1 MGWYT
6 INLSGKSYTV
16 VLDKGTHVAITN
28 VKYVEYE
35 QEWPKY

>member
-6 INLSGKSYTV
+6 INLSAKSDTV
-16 VLDKGTHVAITN
+16 ALDKGTHVAN
-28 VKYVEYE
+28 VIYIEDE